1 MTSFSKYIKNNKNNK
16 NNKNFIKKYNKIED
30 SKKEEII

>member
-1 MTSFSKYIKNNKNNK
+1 MTSFSKYIKNNK